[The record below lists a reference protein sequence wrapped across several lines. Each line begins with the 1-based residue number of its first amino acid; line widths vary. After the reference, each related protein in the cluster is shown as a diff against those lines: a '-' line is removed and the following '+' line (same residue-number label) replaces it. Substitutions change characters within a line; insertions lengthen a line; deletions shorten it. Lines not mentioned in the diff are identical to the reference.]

1 MVKVRDVVQAVDS
14 FASFSWSFEWDNA
27 GLQAGS
33 PEWEVTR
40 VGVSLDASNRAIEE
54 AVNSGCSCLLVH
66 HPLIF
71 YPLRSITPLT
81 PHGVKILKV
90 LENRLAVVAAH
101 TNWDVSPV
109 GVNVILGEAIGLL
122 DPLPL
127 EEIAGA
133 AWGMGLHGRFP
144 GCLSPGEFRKIL
156 MANWGLSWIR
166 EYNLPETVSRVALAS
181 GSGGDI
187 WPAALSK
194 GADVFVTADMK
205 YHQVAEAVE
214 SGLGI
219 VIVDHGE
226 MERRSIPV
234 MKNLIEGILP
244 LEVVLVDPGGF
255 DPGRETI
262 SKGR

>member
-1 MVKVRDVVQAVDS
+1 MVKVRDVFHAVDS
-14 FASFSWSFEWDNA
+14 FASFSWSCEWDNS
-27 GLQAGS
+27 GLQTGS
-33 PEWEVTR
+33 LEWEVTR

-54 AVNSGCSCLLVH
+54 AINSGCSCLLVH

-71 YPLRSITPLT
+71 YPIRSITPLT
-81 PHGVKILKV
+81 LHGVKIIKI
-90 LENRLAVVAAH
+90 LENRIAVIAAH

-109 GVNVILGEAIGLL
+109 GVNVILGEAIGLM
-122 DPLPL
+122 DPSPL
-127 EEIAGA
+127 EEIAGG
-133 AWGMGLHGRFP
+133 AWGMGLHGCFP
-144 GCLSPGEFRKIL
+144 GCISPEGFLKTL
-156 MANWGLSWIR
+156 MDNWGLSWVR
-166 EYNLPETVSRVALAS
+166 EYNLPETVSKVALAG
-181 GSGGDI
+181 GSGGDL

-219 VIVDHGE
+219 VLVDHGE
-226 MERRSIPV
+226 MERRSIPA
-234 MKNLIEGILP
+234 MKNLISDILP